1 MPLFLINIL
10 LAFVWLFLSAE
21 LNSKNFIFGFVVCY
35 FVLWVAFRKSANSTY
50 FQRGPAMLT
59 LTIFFI
65 KEVVL
70 SGFEVAWDV
79 VFSGKDIQ
87 PGIIS
92 IKTEVTSDLE
102 LVSLSGLITLTPGNL
117 VLEYEEEKK
126 LLYVHLINA
135 NKEEDARKSIQIF
148 EEKVKKVFG

>member
-1 MPLFLINIL
+1 
-10 LAFVWLFLSAE
+10 
-21 LNSKNFIFGFVVCY
+21 
-35 FVLWVAFRKSANSTY
+35 
-50 FQRGPAMLT
+50 MLT